1 MLDLHTVSSEAPKNT
16 RTKLAAVITLVIA
29 GFVLLLLSLAFLIW
43 RKARRSNKGQFF
55 VLQGFI
61 IKHLPDKEPFIFLSR
76 GQSVYCEFLNS
87 FSVFSA
93 STMLD
98 EAAELM
104 SGECPTYPLGIIRT
118 ATNGFC
124 RENIIGRGGFG
135 EVYKVVT
142 ITVK

>member
-61 IKHLPDKEPFIFLSR
+61 IKQLPDKEPFIFLSR
-76 GQSVYCEFLNS
+76 GKSV
-87 FSVFSA
+87 
-93 STMLD
+93 
-98 EAAELM
+98 
-104 SGECPTYPLGIIRT
+104 
-118 ATNGFC
+118 
-124 RENIIGRGGFG
+124 
-135 EVYKVVT
+135 
-142 ITVK
+142 